1 MLKNVHDP
9 KDIQQLLLALL
20 STSGTL
26 AGLSMAL
33 VGIVNLKA
41 SNTNVETLADDLF
54 LFSSL
59 GFLLVC
65 YLTFFALRRLRSP
78 WLQHWTNLIDVLFL
92 MSLTLLVVSGFVV
105 LYAFGMW

>member
-1 MLKNVHDP
+1 MLKNANDP
-9 KDIQQLLLALL
+9 SDLQQLLLALL

-33 VGIVNLKA
+33 VGIVNLKIA
-41 SNTNVETLADDLF
+41 NTRIESIADDMF

-65 YLTFFALRRLRSP
+65 YLIFFTLRRIKSP
-78 WLQHWTNLIDVLFL
+78 KIQNWTNTIDIIFL
-92 MSLTLLVVSGFVV
+92 LSMTILVMAGFVV
-105 LYAFGMW
+105 VYTFV